1 MKCRVCQS
9 ESTPIVNFGPMPI
22 ANNFTKNISD
32 DIYRFGMET
41 SFCRL
46 CSLFQLNE
54 QPIPGLMFHDHYPFF
69 TGLSSSM
76 RAHFGEMVEFHTVSS
91 NKSQED
97 LFVVEIGSNDGTLLE
112 FVKNKNIRHL
122 GIDPSPNVVEASWR
136 KGVSAEIGFFGKE
149 FAIDVSKRHGKADII
164 FAANVICHIPD
175 MIDFASGI
183 SELIGD
189 EGKFIF
195 EEPYIG
201 SMLEKTSYD
210 QIYDEHVYIFGTLSV
225 RSIFARAGL
234 ELVDAIPQE
243 THGGSMRYVLMKS
256 GKGLISKELEM
267 ILQRELSLGLD
278 KEEPYLEFG
287 KRCETRKLEFKS
299 LLVDLKK
306 QGKRV
311 AGYAATSKSTTVL
324 NYSDVGKDLIE
335 YISDST
341 PEKQGT
347 VTPGTHIPVISH
359 EQMRIN
365 PPDYLILFAWNHEK
379 EILAKETE
387 LTANGLKWIRF
398 VPRIEILK

>member
-1 MKCRVCQS
+1 
-9 ESTPIVNFGPMPI
+9 MPI
-22 ANNFTKNISD
+22 ANNFIKNISD

-69 TGLSSSM
+69 TGLSNSM
-76 RAHFGEMVEFHTVSS
+76 RAHFGEMVEFHTVLS

-189 EGKFIF
+189 EGQFIF

-267 ILQRELSLGLD
+267 ILQHELSLGLD
-278 KEEPYLEFG
+278 KVEPYLEFG
-287 KRCETRKLEFKS
+287 KRCEIRKLEFKA
-299 LLVDLKK
+299 LLVELKK

-311 AGYAATSKSTTVL
+311 AGYAATSKSTTIL
-324 NYSDVGKDLIE
+324 NYSVVGKDLIE

-359 EQMRIN
+359 EQMRTN

-387 LTANGLKWIRF
+387 LTSKGLKWIRF
-398 VPRIEILK
+398 VPRVEILN

>member
-1 MKCRVCQS
+1 
-9 ESTPIVNFGPMPI
+9 MPI
-22 ANNFTKNISD
+22 ANNFTKNILED
-32 DIYRFGMET
+32 TYRFGMDT
-41 SFCRL
+41 SFCSI

-76 RAHFGEMVEFHTVSS
+76 KKHFGEMVEFHTDSITKSS
-91 NKSQED
+91 ED

-122 GIDPSPNVVEASWR
+122 GIDPSPNVVEASWL
-136 KGVSAEIGFFGKE
+136 KGVTAEIGFFGRE
-149 FAIDVSKRHGKADII
+149 FAADVSKRHGKADII

-175 MIDFASGI
+175 MLDFASGI
-183 SELIGD
+183 SELISD
-189 EGKFIF
+189 EGQFIF

-210 QIYDEHVYIFGTLSV
+210 QIYDEHVYIFGALSV
-225 RSIFARAGL
+225 RNIFARAGL

-256 GKGLISKELEM
+256 GKGVVSRELEI
-267 ILQRELSLGLD
+267 ILKGELSLKLD
-278 KEEPYLEFG
+278 KAEPYLEFG
-287 KRCETRKLEFKS
+287 KRCEIRKLEFKA
-299 LLVDLKK
+299 LLVELKK

-311 AGYAATSKSTTVL
+311 AGYAATSKSTTIL
-324 NYSDVGKDLIE
+324 NYSGVGNDLIE

-387 LTANGLKWIRF
+387 LTDKGLKWIRF
-398 VPRIEILK
+398 VPKVEILD

>member
-22 ANNFTKNISD
+22 ANNFIKNISD

-69 TGLSSSM
+69 TGLSNSM
-76 RAHFGEMVEFHTVSS
+76 RAHFGEMVEFHTVLG
-91 NKSQED
+91 NKSQEN

-189 EGKFIF
+189 EGQFIF

-210 QIYDEHVYIFGTLSV
+210 QIYDEHVYIFGTL
-225 RSIFARAGL
+225 
-234 ELVDAIPQE
+234 
-243 THGGSMRYVLMKS
+243 
-256 GKGLISKELEM
+256 
-267 ILQRELSLGLD
+267 
-278 KEEPYLEFG
+278 
-287 KRCETRKLEFKS
+287 
-299 LLVDLKK
+299 
-306 QGKRV
+306 
-311 AGYAATSKSTTVL
+311 
-324 NYSDVGKDLIE
+324 
-335 YISDST
+335 
-341 PEKQGT
+341 
-347 VTPGTHIPVISH
+347 
-359 EQMRIN
+359 
-365 PPDYLILFAWNHEK
+365 
-379 EILAKETE
+379 
-387 LTANGLKWIRF
+387 
-398 VPRIEILK
+398 

>member
-1 MKCRVCQS
+1 
-9 ESTPIVNFGPMPI
+9 MPI

>member
-9 ESTPIVNFGPMPI
+9 ESTPIVNFGPMAI
-22 ANNFTKNISD
+22 ANNFAKNISD

-76 RAHFGEMVEFHTVSS
+76 RAHFGEMVEFHTVLS
-91 NKSQED
+91 NKSQENI
-97 LFVVEIGSNDGTLLE
+97 FVVEIGSNDGTLLE

-324 NYSDVGKDLIE
+324 NYSDVGKDLVE